1 MNTRRF
7 RIPPPIRPTPDQDK
21 STSPPASSHPAV
33 RRSYGLAL
41 LSLAGL
47 ALLVFLYRD
56 QVASFDWVRFA
67 ATFRGIHWG
76 WFLTSMAVVMLT
88 YGGRAIRWRVMIR
101 PIKAAPSL
109 WNIFHA
115 TVVGFTAVVLFG
127 RAGELVRPYLIARRE
142 KVPLSSQLAT
152 WLLERIYDLLSV
164 LLLFGFALSRVDT
177 SGSSRIGPN
186 LQWVLQ
192 TGGHLAGALATLCL
206 ILLVTFGLFPGYVER
221 QLTGALQILPEPYK
235 GKVVQMVQ
243 AFLSGTSST
252 RRGSF
257 VAQLVAYT
265 FGEWLLI
272 VACFLCVFRS
282 FAVTSSLGFMD
293 SLIVVGF
300 VAFGSAVQIPGIGGG
315 MQVATVL
322 VLTELYGF
330 PLETASGVAILLWVV
345 AFTLVVPFGLALAFH
360 DGLKLR
366 KLLQSDELT
375 TSL

>member
-1 MNTRRF
+1 
-7 RIPPPIRPTPDQDK
+7 
-21 STSPPASSHPAV
+21 
-33 RRSYGLAL
+33 
-41 LSLAGL
+41 
-47 ALLVFLYRD
+47 
-56 QVASFDWVRFA
+56 VRFA
-67 ATFRGIHWG
+67 ATFRQIDPA
-76 WFLTSMAVVMLT
+76 WFAASMAVVMLT
-88 YGGRAIRWRVMIR
+88 YVGRAIRWRVMIR
-101 PIKAAPSL
+101 PIKPHPSL

-127 RAGELVRPYLIARRE
+127 RAGELVRPYLIAKRE
-142 KVPLSSQLAT
+142 KVPVSSQLAT
-152 WLLERIYDLLSV
+152 WFLERIYDLLSV
-164 LLLFGFALSRVDT
+164 LLLFGFALSRVDRNST
-177 SGSSRIGPN
+177 AQIGPN

-192 TGGHLAGALATLCL
+192 TGGHLAGVLATLCFSLL
-206 ILLVTFGLFPGYVER
+206 ITFGLFPGFVER

-235 GKVVQMVQ
+235 SNIVSMVQ

-252 RRGSF
+252 RRFSF

-345 AFTLVVPFGLALAFH
+345 AFLLVVPFGLALAFH

-366 KLLQSDELT
+366 KLLQSDELP
-375 TSL
+375 TSI